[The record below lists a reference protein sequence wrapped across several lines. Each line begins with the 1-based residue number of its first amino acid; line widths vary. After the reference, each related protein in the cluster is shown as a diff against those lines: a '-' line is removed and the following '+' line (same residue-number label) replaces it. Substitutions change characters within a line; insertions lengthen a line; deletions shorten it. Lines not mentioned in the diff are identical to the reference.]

1 MWSMMEQQAS
11 KTKVILSLPH
21 HRPHYYHHHCPLLGV
36 DLDVKLNI
44 MSSFIEEEKKVSQLA
59 MIDAVPDHLERL
71 NEGILCS

>member
-44 MSSFIEEEKKVSQLA
+44 ISHLSLKRRRKLA
-59 MIDAVPDHLERL
+59 
-71 NEGILCS
+71 N